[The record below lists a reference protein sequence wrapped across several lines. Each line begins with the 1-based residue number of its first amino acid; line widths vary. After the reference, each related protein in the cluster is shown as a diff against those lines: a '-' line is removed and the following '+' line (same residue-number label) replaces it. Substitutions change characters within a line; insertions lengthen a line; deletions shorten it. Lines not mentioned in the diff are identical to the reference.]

1 MNGCVISEDS
11 FKSQVKEIHDVSKD
25 LNDNWELC
33 SVENYLYLKKKKKDI
48 VLLDLKDKSGSA
60 SDANYT
66 DVLEGRDCFRDSDC
80 EEEIDGACLEGEF
93 NQEKVR
99 V

>member
-11 FKSQVKEIHDVSKD
+11 FKSQVKEIHNVSKD

-33 SVENYLYLKKKKKDI
+33 SVENYLYLKKKDI
-48 VLLDLKDKSGSA
+48 VLLDLKDKAGSTL
-60 SDANYT
+60 DNKDT
-66 DVLEGRDCFRDSDC
+66 DVLEERDCFRDSDC
-80 EEEIDGACLEGEF
+80 EEEIDSAFLEGEF
-93 NQEKVR
+93 NQKKVS

>member
-11 FKSQVKEIHDVSKD
+11 FQSQVKEIHEVSKD

-33 SVENYLYLKKKKKDI
+33 SVENYLYLKKKDI

-60 SDANYT
+60 LDTNNT
-66 DVLEGRDCFRDSDC
+66 EVLEERDCFKDSDC
-80 EEEIDGACLEGEF
+80 EEEIDSACLEGEF
-93 NQEKVR
+93 NQKKVR

>member
-11 FKSQVKEIHDVSKD
+11 FQSQVKEIHEVSKD
-25 LNDNWELC
+25 LKDNWELC
-33 SVENYLYLKKKKKDI
+33 SVENYLYLKKKDI

-60 SDANYT
+60 LDTNNT
-66 DVLEGRDCFRDSDC
+66 EVLEERDYSKNSYC
-80 EEEIDGACLEGEF
+80 EEEIDSACLEGEF
-93 NQEKVR
+93 SQEKVG